1 MHINFQKK
9 KGHRCKSTRYIDV
22 MFGTTTKVPSHV
34 NEQFH
39 MKYCIPNVP
48 MHTKPA
54 IVDNRITKEINK
66 KQPYQE

>member
-1 MHINFQKK
+1 ME
-9 KGHRCKSTRYIDV
+9 V